1 MGNPKFTRL
10 WFCKQ
15 GLQPWREHLLPRGQV
30 SRYLEIGVW
39 EGASMHWAVEN
50 LLLPGGL
57 AIGLDNW
64 APHTGYKNAVARN
77 VDQYKKRLAA
87 AKKMAFS
94 NLSPW
99 MSGNP
104 GTVVELRETDS
115 FSGLVKLLHKGS
127 EWVGTTDIAYVDGNH
142 YADYALPDMILCWT
156 LLRAGGVLVVDDLH
170 QNSIRRG
177 KHRDNAPKV
186 AEAAAAF
193 ESCFRPEQL
202 YRTKKQV
209 AWIRY

>member
-1 MGNPKFTRL
+1 VKNTPQFTRQ
-10 WFCKQ
+10 WFHKQ
-15 GLQPWREHLLPRGQV
+15 GLQPWSDHLLPRGKI

-39 EGASMHWAVEN
+39 EGASIHWAVEN
-50 LLLPGGL
+50 LLLPDGM

-64 APHTGYKNAVARN
+64 ATHAGYKNAAPRN
-77 VDQYKKRLAA
+77 VDHYKTRLAA

-104 GTVVELRETDS
+104 GPVVELVETDS
-115 FSGLVKLLHKGS
+115 FSGLVQFFHKGS

-142 YADYALPDMILCWT
+142 YADYALTDMMLCWR
-156 LLRAGGVLVVDDLH
+156 LLRTGGVLVVDDLH
-170 QNSIRRG
+170 QNSSRRR
-177 KHRDNAPKV
+177 RDNSPKV

-193 ESCFRPEQL
+193 ESCFQPEEL

-209 AWIRY
+209 AWVRY